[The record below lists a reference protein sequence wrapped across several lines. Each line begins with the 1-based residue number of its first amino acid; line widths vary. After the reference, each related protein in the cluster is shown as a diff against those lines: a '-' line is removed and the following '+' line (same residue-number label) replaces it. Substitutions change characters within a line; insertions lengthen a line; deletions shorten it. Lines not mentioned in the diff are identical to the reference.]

1 VAHDHGQSGQN
12 YCVGVMAIGNGM
24 IYYKSN
30 NGVHAFEI
38 PSNTVKEAKRN
49 AVYLVGLGAFHIRV
63 GKNTNYNF
71 VVLNQQNQYQS
82 PDPILTAINQAMGR

>member
-1 VAHDHGQSGQN
+1 
-12 YCVGVMAIGNGM
+12 
-24 IYYKSN
+24 
-30 NGVHAFEI
+30 
-38 PSNTVKEAKRN
+38 
-49 AVYLVGLGAFHIRV
+49 V